1 VAAASPLP
9 VPRPPAQGVQR
20 RWIVSLLVSQ
30 WVSVILELVIV
41 GLLIALLV
49 VLV

>member
-9 VPRPPAQGVQR
+9 APRPPGIQR
-20 RWIVSLLVSQ
+20 RWIVSHLVALWALVLVGLLN
-30 WVSVILELVIV
+30 V

-49 VLV
+49 VLA